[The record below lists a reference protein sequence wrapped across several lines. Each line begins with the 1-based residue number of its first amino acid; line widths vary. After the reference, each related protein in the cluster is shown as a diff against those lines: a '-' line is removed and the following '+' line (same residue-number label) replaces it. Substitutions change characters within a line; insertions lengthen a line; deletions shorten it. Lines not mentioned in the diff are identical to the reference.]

1 MTTPIPTALLDTSAL
16 IDLLQGKVLSTTVRE
31 VSVSAVTLG
40 ELHCGVA
47 VTDDPVAVLQR
58 RKRIETVLQRFDVL
72 PFDVEAAEQYGLLST
87 VVYRAGRDPRPR
99 RMDLQIA
106 AIAVRFELP
115 LVTRN
120 AADLRHLE
128 RVLKI
133 IDVS

>member
-16 IDLLQGKVLSTTVRE
+16 IDLLQGKAFSTTVRE
-31 VSVSAVTLG
+31 IAVSAVTLG
-40 ELHCGVA
+40 ELHYGVS
-47 VTDDPVAVLQR
+47 VTDDPVVALQR
-58 RKRIETVLQRFDVL
+58 RKRIETVLKRFDVL
-72 PFDVEAAEQYGLLST
+72 PFDVESAEQYGLLSNL
-87 VVYRAGRDPRPR
+87 VYRADRDPRPR

-106 AIAVRFELP
+106 ATAVRFELP

-120 AADLRHLE
+120 AEDLRHLE